1 MSNLAN
7 LTNLMN
13 KPYAGLASSLLQRSG
28 PGALYGAAN
37 LASNYFTGQTIPQHI
52 VDFFRNSGSG
62 LPRNPQPNV
71 QQDDILPEDSEVLHR
86 FSRPVGMKEIV
97 TPPPKN
103 TSTVN
108 PTFSF
113 FNQGGVAQMSPPMRL
128 LYPNQPP
135 GPMNPY
141 IPTQMSPPIDTTGRL
156 GQIPPSSGP
165 GPFSEVVNVGA
176 PANLGGALGGMGA
189 DPSIIERIKAL
200 AANYSGQSAPNP
212 QAQFNN
218 LTQSVQG
225 LTGGSEPMSN
235 PFRGGSPFGFSIDQ
249 SMIDRVREIIR
260 QRQQEMGQSTPQQP
274 QIDPAAI
281 QARLDEFLANNP
293 DSGPIS
299 LPLGGNLD
307 TANLRDRMARLSAL
321 MGRGMTFQEA
331 MGNQR
336 AAIAQ
341 GHDLDNDGIVT
352 DAEYRQ
358 STTPAG
364 GGRISQL
371 MSALPTGESAIN
383 PESGTPMIEGRISQ
397 LMNALGGGR
406 M

>member
-13 KPYAGLASSLLQRSG
+13 NPYAGLASSLLQRSG

-71 QQDDILPEDSEVLHR
+71 RQDDILPEDSEVLHR

-113 FNQGGVAQMSPPMRL
+113 FNQGGVAQTSPPI
-128 LYPNQPP
+128 PP
-135 GPMNPY
+135 RPMNPY
-141 IPTQMSPPIDTTGRL
+141 IPSQMSPPIDTTGRL

-165 GPFSEVVNVGA
+165 GPFSGGVNVGA

-307 TANLRDRMARLSAL
+307 VANLRDRMARLSAL
-321 MGRGMTFQEA
+321 MGRGMSFQEA
-331 MGNQR
+331 TGNQR

-383 PESGTPMIEGRISQ
+383 PASGTPMIEGRISQ